1 MSEQCLVIDAWIREA
16 QEVSILVE
24 DIESRIKNKNLELEL
39 ELGHR
44 LKEIAKSKLFEVGI
58 KLDRLESLLHNPPS
72 KPILTKEDV
81 EFRWEM
87 LSDFRSRTRVLA
99 LSVYSSPSTKRTKE
113 DVEFRWEMLSDFRSR
128 TRVLALSVYS
138 SPSTKRAGGLP
149 VTNTKGSNEPCKSD
163 DQDHMNSFSKDD
175 SEMLKPLIS
184 KDATQSHELQMKQ
197 SVSCIPMSGINKVC
211 WIICLILGAA
221 ALLVLLDISVNSIF
235 MGRLSSLA
243 TRPLSPLRLPA
254 LPLMQYLL
262 LHVTLRVC
270 AIASLSPF
278 PIYEHFIYDSYC
290 KNLLY
295 IKETKETMAMTPS
308 ITNRT
313 NHQAILTCQVLES
326 IEGLSLFILSYQPV
340 LLFYALKKT
349 IKIEIKDDTVLQICR
364 DREQQ
369 TSLSLV

>member
-72 KPILTKEDV
+72 KPIL
-81 EFRWEM
+81 
-87 LSDFRSRTRVLA
+87 
-99 LSVYSSPSTKRTKE
+99 TKE

-221 ALLVLLDISVNSIF
+221 ALLVLLVI
-235 MGRLSSLA
+235 L
-243 TRPLSPLRLPA
+243 
-254 LPLMQYLL
+254 
-262 LHVTLRVC
+262 C
-270 AIASLSPF
+270 A
-278 PIYEHFIYDSYC
+278 
-290 KNLLY
+290 
-295 IKETKETMAMTPS
+295 
-308 ITNRT
+308 
-313 NHQAILTCQVLES
+313 AI
-326 IEGLSLFILSYQPV
+326 
-340 LLFYALKKT
+340 
-349 IKIEIKDDTVLQICR
+349 
-364 DREQQ
+364 
-369 TSLSLV
+369 